1 MTVVHYTADNA
12 QHVHIE
18 LNQLLRLELVHNK
31 VEFFILHKET
41 REVTVWFCGPVV
53 PCEPVPLTSH
63 AYIWVQHY
71 GPSVK
76 RSC

>member
-31 VEFFILHKET
+31 VEFIIPHKET
-41 REVTVWFCGPVV
+41 RLLSGSVGLWFHVS
-53 PCEPVPLTSH
+53 L
-63 AYIWVQHY
+63 YL
-71 GPSVK
+71 
-76 RSC
+76 

>member
-41 REVTVWFCGPVV
+41 LSASVGLWF
-53 PCEPVPLTSH
+53 H
-63 AYIWVQHY
+63 ASLYL
-71 GPSVK
+71 
-76 RSC
+76 

>member
-18 LNQLLRLELVHNK
+18 LNQLLHLELVHNK

-41 REVTVWFCGPVV
+41 RLLSASVGLWFHVS
-53 PCEPVPLTSH
+53 L
-63 AYIWVQHY
+63 YL
-71 GPSVK
+71 
-76 RSC
+76 